1 MTPIT
6 ALGSRYGI
14 QGALGRSVK
23 RAAVSSGGWWDLDG
37 TITSCV
43 AAYQPKGAASYAASL
58 VNLANPGTYNA
69 DDEGTHAPDWSS
81 AGWAQ
86 NTGAYLL
93 TGLTISSASNWS
105 IIMRHDNWS
114 TSNYYS
120 SMFGL
125 MQWENEYALYGR
137 YNDPSAKIG
146 NATSGNSNKW
156 ITGTNYIA
164 LTPTYHYTN
173 GTCTAHGL
181 TYSGFSNNL
190 KIGASYA
197 LSSVYYFLGTI
208 SAVSVYNADLTS
220 TQLSDLATAMAAL

>member
-23 RAAVSSGGWWDLDG
+23 RVAAGGSWWDLNG

-105 IIMRHDNWS
+105 IIMRHEWN
-114 TSNYYS
+114 TTYYYS
-120 SMFGL
+120 SIFRTHAS
-125 MQWENEYALYGR
+125 NAEYSIYGR
-137 YNDPSAKIG
+137 YDDPSAKIG
-146 NATSGNSNKW
+146 AATTANSNKW
-156 ITGTNYIA
+156 VNGTNYIA

-173 GTCTAHGL
+173 GTCTTHGL
-181 TYSGFSNNL
+181 SYTGFNAQLHIGWSHSQSGQY
-190 KIGASYA
+190 K
-197 LSSVYYFLGTI
+197 FLGTI
-208 SAVSVYNADLTS
+208 SACAVYNADLTS